1 MNEGKRSYKFGMN
14 VKIRV
19 KEFDKAL

>member
-14 VKIRV
+14 MEIRV

>member
-14 VKIRV
+14 MKIRV